1 MTRDSYKGFGSRAPA
16 AERGAPSMT
25 RQHFALIA
33 EVIAERRTVAHN
45 YDDVVYDELDRI
57 SKAFAS
63 ALASTNPN
71 FNRAR
76 FLRACGVDDA

>member
-1 MTRDSYKGFGSRAPA
+1 MT
-16 AERGAPSMT
+16 MT

-33 EVIAERRTVAHN
+33 ETIAGLEDSHVIGEREREFIAA
-45 YDDVVYDELDRI
+45 R
-57 SKAFAS
+57 FAS
-63 ALASTNPN
+63 QLSNTNPN